1 MAGIIAT
8 DNGGGK
14 DFQKAPE
21 GTHIARC
28 VQMIQLGTI
37 EKDFMGDKKRV
48 NEVRITWELPN
59 ELTVFD
65 PEKGEEPFVISETYT
80 LSTGE
85 KANLRK
91 VIDAWRGKPLTE
103 QQAKEFDITVLLG
116 QPCMINIGY
125 RTSKSNGKEYAN
137 ITSVMALPKGTSV
150 PDQITPTKL
159 LSFAEFDWDLFE
171 SLSKYVKDRIANSLE
186 YGQLM
191 ADKVARESA
200 NAGKTHAVPQ
210 SVAPVVP
217 PGEDD
222 LPF

>member
-8 DNGGGK
+8 DNGSGK

-28 VQMIQLGTI
+28 VQMIQLGTV
-37 EKDFMGDKKRV
+37 EKLINGKKAIT
-48 NEVRITWELPN
+48 NEVRLTWELPN
-59 ELTVFD
+59 ELEVFD
-65 PEKGEEPFVISETYT
+65 EAKGEEPFLISESYT
-80 LSTGE
+80 LSTSE

-200 NAGKTHAVPQ
+200 NAGKTHAAPQ
-210 SVAPVVP
+210 AIAPATND
-217 PGEDD
+217 DD

>member
-65 PEKGEEPFVISETYT
+65 SEKGEEPFVISETYT

-103 QQAKEFDITVLLG
+103 AEAKEFDVTVLLG
-116 QPCMINIGY
+116 KPCMINIGY

-159 LSFAEFDWDLFE
+159 LSFAEFDWNLFE
-171 SLSKYVKDRIANSLE
+171 SLSNYVKDRIANSLE

-200 NAGKTHAVPQ
+200 NAGKTHAAPQ
-210 SVAPVVP
+210 AIAPATND
-217 PGEDD
+217 DD
-222 LPF
+222 LPL

>member
-8 DNGGGK
+8 DNGSGK

-37 EKDFMGDKKRV
+37 EKLINGKKAIT
-48 NEVRITWELPN
+48 NEVRLTWELPN
-59 ELTVFD
+59 ELEVFD
-65 PEKGEEPFVISETYT
+65 EAKGKEPFLISESYT
-80 LSTGE
+80 LSTSQ

-91 VIDAWRGKPLTE
+91 VIDAWRGKPLTDE
-103 QQAKEFDITVLLG
+103 EAKEFDITVLLG
-116 QPCMINIGY
+116 KPCMINVGY
-125 RTSKSNGKEYAN
+125 KKSTNGKEYAN

-159 LSFAEFDWDLFE
+159 LSFAEFDWNLFE

-200 NAGKTHAVPQ
+200 NAGKTHAAPQ
-210 SVAPVVP
+210 AIAPATND
-217 PGEDD
+217 ED